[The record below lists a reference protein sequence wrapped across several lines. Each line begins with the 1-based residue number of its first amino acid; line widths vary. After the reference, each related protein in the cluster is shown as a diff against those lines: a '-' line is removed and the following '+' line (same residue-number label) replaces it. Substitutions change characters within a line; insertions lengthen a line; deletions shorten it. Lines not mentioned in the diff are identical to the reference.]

1 MTIALTATVVAIAI
15 ILLTANIPITNAQ
28 QRPSTNQPA
37 VTQNGTT
44 LFQSIEDGIKLKVP
58 EGWVIHDVNNTGS
71 TLSEESTQGYGIL
84 AQLCTEEEEQ
94 QQGSSLSNVSGSGD
108 TTNCQGSKGDIIHIV
123 RYLNL
128 DTRLPGS
135 NNVTTTNNNN
145 ITIDNILLY
154 HMQKLQEVGYSGI
167 EIVNNTDT
175 TLNVANPQTNETIAT
190 VPAKLVEITYS
201 SNFAPNETRTGSF
214 ILTATNV
221 TAPNLGTTKGYSIF
235 YEGNSTATAE
245 TPIPS
250 GSLAPILLPAPV
262 RQVFDSFELVAA
274 AAPSPPSPPPTSPLI
289 VEITSSDTEGEVA
302 PATFEFEAE
311 VAGGTEPYTYSWDF
325 DGEGSGESNE
335 QTVSHTFDEAGSY
348 NVGLTVTDSGG
359 QIESDSME
367 ITVEEAPEEE
377 EEEENN
383 NSGSDDLIDVDDI
396 IDDLFGRLGLR

>member
-58 EGWVIHDVNNTGS
+58 EGWIIHDVNNTGS

-274 AAPSPPSPPPTSPLI
+274 AAPSPPPPTSPLI